1 MNGGHTP
8 VMCEEALEFLR
19 LHPGMRVVDATVGCG
34 GHAAAIAERISPG
47 GVLIGLDWDGEAL
60 AVAREKLESRGWDLR
75 LHRRN
80 FSELKRVLEEERI
93 HEVDAL
99 LFDLGVSSL
108 QLDSGGRGF
117 SFSAPAPLDMR
128 MDRRRTETARMIL
141 SRCGARELERVLAEY
156 GEEELARPI
165 AREIVR
171 RGCPAGTV
179 ELAELVA
186 RVYAREGRR
195 SRINPATRV
204 FQALRIAVNDELGN
218 LRLAIPQAIDVAG
231 RGARIVV
238 ISFHSLEDRI
248 VKEEFARGAKG
259 CVCPTE
265 FPVCRCG
272 RAPQLKIITKRPVR
286 PSPEEVGKNPRARSA
301 RLRAAERIAHNQN
314 R

>member
-1 MNGGHTP
+1 MNSGHTP

-47 GVLIGLDWDGEAL
+47 GVLIGLEWDGEAL
-60 AVAREKLESRGWDLR
+60 AVAREKLGSRRWDVR

-80 FSELKRVLEEERI
+80 FSELKKVLGEEEIR
-93 HEVDAL
+93 EVDAL
-99 LFDLGVSSL
+99 LFDVGVSSL
-108 QLDSGGRGF
+108 QLESRGRGF
-117 SFSAPAPLDMR
+117 SFSVPAPLDMR
-128 MDRRRTETARMIL
+128 MDRRRTETAGMIL
-141 SRCGARELERVLAEY
+141 SRCGARELERVLTEY

-165 AREIVR
+165 AREISR
-171 RGCPAGTV
+171 ACCPRGTV

-195 SRINPATRV
+195 SRINPATKV

-218 LRLAIPQAIDVAG
+218 LRLAIPQAIDVA
-231 RGARIVV
+231 RKGARIVV

-248 VKEEFARGAKG
+248 VKEEFARGARG
-259 CVCPTE
+259 CVCPPD

-272 RAPQLKIITKRPVR
+272 RTPRLTVITKRPVR
-286 PSPEEVGKNPRARSA
+286 PSAEEVVENPRARSA
-301 RLRAAERIAHNQN
+301 RLRAAEKI
-314 R
+314 